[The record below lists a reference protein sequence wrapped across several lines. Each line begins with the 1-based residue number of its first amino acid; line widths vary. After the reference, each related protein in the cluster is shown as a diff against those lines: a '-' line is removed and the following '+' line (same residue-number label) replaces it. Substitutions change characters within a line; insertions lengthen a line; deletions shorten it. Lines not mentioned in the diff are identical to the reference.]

1 MIGLTY
7 IEILTTIHI
16 YIYIACIGRI
26 IPSAICKTL
35 CNKQHAFICRLQ
47 KLKPD
52 YTQTEDLVVDVLAL
66 RYKDMSYHREL
77 LLPDVLHEPV
87 SEHDDDDHM
96 DSLEVV
102 IPYSMRYATVVCP
115 RVSWVGSRG

>member
-16 YIYIACIGRI
+16 VCIGRI

-35 CNKQHAFICRLQ
+35 CNKQYAFICRSQ

-87 SEHDDDDHM
+87 SEHGDDDDHM

-102 IPYSMRYATVVCP
+102 IPYSIRYAPVVCP